1 MLGNVACL
9 ATFISFDAFTLLSLV
24 FIFHVGFLRKSKGK
38 KHSLLFM
45 EKESFIPM
53 VVKWAQAHGFKEIQ
67 ANMEGFE
74 TPKSYERAADNEKF
88 TPDVTGVNMFNR
100 HYLEV
105 SIKTDQ
111 LRGSISKW
119 KLLSE
124 LAGMKGAKLYLMAPR
139 GHVRFTR
146 EVITQYNIP
155 AEVIKME

>member
-1 MLGNVACL
+1 
-9 ATFISFDAFTLLSLV
+9 
-24 FIFHVGFLRKSKGK
+24 
-38 KHSLLFM
+38 M
-45 EKESFIPM
+45 EKNLFIPL
-53 VVKWAQAHGFKEIQ
+53 VVKWAKAHGFKDIQ
-67 ANMEGFE
+67 ANLEGYE
-74 TPKSYERAADNEKF
+74 VPKSYERSGDNTRF

-105 SIKTDQ
+105 SVKTDQ

-146 EVITQYNIP
+146 EVIDQYNIP
-155 AEVIKME
+155 AEVVRID

>member
-1 MLGNVACL
+1 L
-9 ATFISFDAFTLLSLV
+9 I
-24 FIFHVGFLRKSKGK
+24 
-38 KHSLLFM
+38 FM
-45 EKESFIPM
+45 EKESFIPL

-67 ANMEGFE
+67 ANIEGYE
-74 TPKSYERAADNEKF
+74 TPKSYERAADNLKF

-105 SIKTDQ
+105 SMKTDQ

-146 EVITQYNIP
+146 EVIEQYNIP
-155 AEVIKME
+155 AEVVKID